1 MSGGWDS
8 GHEPVIARTSRVSS
22 RFLSFRRVVLSLFLS
37 SSHSPYYYLVH
48 SRSCSWDS
56 TLKDPSYSQYVQD
69 PHAFLTNFANFSPD
83 AVDIL
88 VGMLTPDPA
97 RRMGLFQVRKMVEKV
112 VSWKVGEESSL
123 GGLQVEAPKLSWEL
137 VPTSPLMFSES
148 EEFERV
154 VLRMGFSATLDS
166 QVDPSNFSFFSSSA
180 VHHRSPIDLESRP
193 PRRTTASCNSP
204 PPTARRKRS
213 STRR

>member
-1 MSGGWDS
+1 MQEVLVAGSVQPEGLLHSEERCLGIGNLD
-8 GHEPVIARTSRVSS
+8 HESAIPRTSRVSLVFFFS
-22 RFLSFRRVVLSLFLS
+22 VAS
-37 SSHSPYYYLVH
+37 SSPCSFLQVTHLLHSILL
-48 SRSCSWDS
+48 SI
-56 TLKDPSYSQYVQD
+56 LQLGKYSQGPLLLPIRPRSSRILHQ
-69 PHAFLTNFANFSPD
+69 FNFANFSPD

-148 EEFERV
+148 EEFE
-154 VLRMGFSATLDS
+154 
-166 QVDPSNFSFFSSSA
+166 
-180 VHHRSPIDLESRP
+180 
-193 PRRTTASCNSP
+193 
-204 PPTARRKRS
+204 
-213 STRR
+213 